1 MSRKPD
7 RKAEIAGDGA
17 GPPETS
23 VQNELLARLPP
34 HELAS
39 FMTHAS
45 EVSLEVKKALFE
57 EKDVLDHA
65 YFPLNSMISL
75 VNVLDDGTLIEVMT
89 VGREGFIGFPLLND
103 VRTARYKGVVQIGGM
118 FLRVPVNAFLSVIE
132 ALPEMKRHLH
142 RYAQFASEVAGQGV
156 ACNSV
161 HNVEQRLARWLLIT
175 ADAIG
180 SNSFEITQEFLSQ
193 MLAVR
198 RPGVTVAM
206 GALGRRALLSHRYGK
221 VTLLDVDGLKQT
233 SCECYRRIQ
242 EKGKELLHDGQ
253 RSPFEATSARN

>member
-1 MSRKPD
+1 MSSITD
-7 RKAEIAGDGA
+7 RRAEIAGDGS
-17 GPPETS
+17 GPGQAPS
-23 VQNELLARLPP
+23 QNELLAKIPP
-34 HELAS
+34 SELAAI
-39 FMTHAS
+39 MEHAT
-45 EVSLEVKKALFE
+45 EVSLEVRKELFE
-57 EKDVLDHA
+57 ENDVLERI
-65 YFPLNSMISL
+65 YFPLNAMISL

-89 VGREGFIGFPLLND
+89 VGREGFIGSPLLNN
-103 VRTARYKGVVQIGGM
+103 VTTARYKGVVQIEGK
-118 FLRVPVNAFLSVIE
+118 FVC
-132 ALPEMKRHLH
+132 LPAKSFMGLLESLPTLKRHLH

-206 GALGRRALLSHRYGK
+206 GALGRRGLLSHRYGK
-221 VTLLDVDGLKQT
+221 VTLLDVEGLKQT

-242 EKGKELLHDGQ
+242 EKAKHLLEQ
-253 RSPFEATSARN
+253 T

>member
-1 MSRKPD
+1 MSNERG
-7 RKAEIAGDGA
+7 RRAEIAGDGT
-17 GPPETS
+17 GPPETPPK
-23 VQNELLARLPP
+23 NELLAKIPP

-39 FMTHAS
+39 FMEHVTDVSIAVK
-45 EVSLEVKKALFE
+45 EVLFE
-57 EKDVLDHA
+57 EKDILDRV

-75 VNVLDDGTLIEVMT
+75 VNVMDDGTLIEVMT
-89 VGREGFIGFPLLND
+89 VGREGFIGFALLNN
-103 VRTARYKGVVQIGGM
+103 VSTARYKGVVQIGG
-118 FLRVPVNAFLSVIE
+118 RFLSVPVAALLTAIKT
-132 ALPEMKRHLH
+132 LPEMRRHLRH
-142 RYAQFASEVAGQGV
+142 YAQFASEVAAQGV

-180 SNSFEITQEFLSQ
+180 SNTFDITQEFLSQ

-221 VTLLDVDGLKQT
+221 VTLLDVQGLKQT

-242 EKGKELLHDGQ
+242 EKAIELLNDNEP
-253 RSPFEATSARN
+253 SRNSTRILP